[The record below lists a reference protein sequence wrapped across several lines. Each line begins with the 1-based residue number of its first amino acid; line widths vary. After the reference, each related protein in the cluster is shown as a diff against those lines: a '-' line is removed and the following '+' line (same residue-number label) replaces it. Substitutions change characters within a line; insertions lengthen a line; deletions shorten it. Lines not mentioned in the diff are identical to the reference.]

1 MSHKER
7 SRREKKKKKP
17 SVPAVQK
24 PAAEKSP
31 VQDSAALQTEKEK
44 TEKKT
49 NPDHKTDNKTA
60 SGTETGP
67 AQKTESPA
75 AKTEDLPQEQNGP
88 EQNAFAVSGTKQK
101 TGPVK
106 REVSWNVWLLALV
119 PAAALLIWLVAE
131 MVRVQLFSM
140 LQVGLILGAGLL
152 VLCAALL
159 LLQFLEGRAV
169 RLIGVVLCAIV
180 CIASFSGQ
188 ASAREIAVAVQQ
200 AARHTDTIHRT
211 IGLYT
216 MKQVPVASLH
226 ALEGAS
232 IGILGTRG
240 QADADRFV
248 QDLQETENV
257 NVHTVSYP
265 TMDSLIKAMKGQAVR
280 AVFLSSE
287 DIKLASAFPGMDS
300 LRSELSLVKDF
311 SVDTGLHN
319 DSVPVDMK
327 TEPYTIL
334 VSASDAPLD
343 QESYRSV
350 MTAAVVVNPKTR
362 TVLSIF
368 LPRSLKTKYVCPPEL
383 ECIEEEDKLG
393 LASLFSIEALKETTE
408 NLLDLTIN
416 YTVRIDMET
425 LVSMLDYED
434 PLTVWN
440 DYEYSSGNYTFS
452 EGEIT
457 MNPAMA
463 RAYWKELSDFSATDS
478 DVQYNTGHL
487 LRAVVEKMKEDRTLQ
502 DTEGLEM
509 LSKAIHTNM
518 SYTELCTFLQ
528 TFCLHPVPYELLETE
543 LPASPV
549 WETST
554 ILSVPS
560 SMVQADQSGLDY
572 VRQAAAD
579 VLAGTLPDLQAP
591 AAPET
596 SQREENSSDTEKEE
610 EKPQEEDQPDAGT
623 DQPQEDQGVQPDT
636 GWDASQNQW
645 DVWQPEWDGTQSWE
659 DPGIYD
665 PGVYDPGTVWDGTYD
680 DAQPWQPDA
689 GLQDPYEVWQ

>member
-7 SRREKKKKKP
+7 SRREKKKKK
-17 SVPAVQK
+17 SSAPAMDRAAAGNGPGPEAAGQTPEKENTENREKLSEIQSK
-24 PAAEKSP
+24 PAPADGSTGQAAELSQTAQSP
-31 VQDSAALQTEKEK
+31 DPNRRTASGPQPRSEKEK
-44 TEKKT
+44 SKPGG
-49 NPDHKTDNKTA
+49 NP
-60 SGTETGP
+60 
-67 AQKTESPA
+67 
-75 AKTEDLPQEQNGP
+75 
-88 EQNAFAVSGTKQK
+88 
-101 TGPVK
+101 
-106 REVSWNVWLLALV
+106 WLLALV
-119 PAAALLIWLVAE
+119 PALGLLIWLTAE

-169 RLIGVVLCAIV
+169 RLIGTALCAVV

-248 QDLQETENV
+248 QDLQEQDGV
-257 NVHTVSYP
+257 KVHTVSYP

-300 LRSELSLVKDF
+300 LRSELSLVRDF

-319 DSVPVDMK
+319 ESVPVDMK

-350 MTAAVVVNPKTR
+350 LTAAVVVNPKTR
-362 TVLSIF
+362 TALSIF
-368 LPRSLKTKYVCPPEL
+368 LPRSLKTRYVCPPEL

-393 LASLFSIEALKETTE
+393 LASLFSMEALKETAE
-408 NLLDLTIN
+408 SLLDLTIN

-425 LVSMLDYED
+425 LVSLLDYDD
-434 PLTVWN
+434 PLSVWN
-440 DYEYSSGNYTFS
+440 DYEYSSGNYTFR

-478 DVQYNTGHL
+478 EVQYNTGHL

-528 TFCLHPVPYELLETE
+528 TFCLQPVPYELLETE

-560 SMVQADQSGLDY
+560 SMVQADQSGLEY

-591 AAPET
+591 AAPES
-596 SQREENSSDTEKEE
+596 SQGNEKGTDPEKEE
-610 EKPQEEDQPDAGT
+610 EKPQETEQPDSG
-623 DQPQEDQGVQPDT
+623 QPQDEQNPQQDAA
-636 GWDASQNQW
+636 GWEQNGSQW
-645 DVWQPEWDGTQSWE
+645 DVWQPEWDTTPGWEDPGLYDPGLGWDETADGTQSWQPE
-659 DPGIYD
+659 D
-665 PGVYDPGTVWDGTYD
+665 
-680 DAQPWQPDA
+680 